1 MEKLNQ
7 FKHYF
12 ASRYIVDVII
22 DEKYIKLKDSSQGI
36 FYIDKDNKNI
46 INQFKYWFKNV
57 FSKGISGTLTV
68 IEYEKYSLNNEII
81 CNIKHFINLSFN

>member
-81 CNIKHFINLSFN
+81 CNIKRFINLSFN